1 MMAGD
6 GQRSEKDEKIF
17 RKKLRKNLHNS
28 KIIRNICNVLENTLR
43 VWAAAQQRPSK
54 LASAFTLHH
63 TCRALG
69 KRKSAR
75 SDP

>member
-28 KIIRNICNVLENTLR
+28 KIIRNFAE
-43 VWAAAQQRPSK
+43 
-54 LASAFTLHH
+54 H
-63 TCRALG
+63 
-69 KRKSAR
+69 
-75 SDP
+75 